1 MDLFESTLDDRG
13 LSALVDDLRACA
25 EVLGVREKGGAAQTS
40 ELSDGAGLAE
50 AAERLRRGLLRGLQ
64 VEYTYQG
71 RRWIDTIL
79 RGDGSFRVIRVRH
92 ESP

>member
-50 AAERLRRGLLRGLQ
+50 AAERLRRGL
-64 VEYTYQG
+64 
-71 RRWIDTIL
+71 RR
-79 RGDGSFRVIRVRH
+79 RVAAADHRRLFAPVRAH
-92 ESP
+92 QT